1 MSKTIELR
9 SSSNEQVLVMK
20 AQPEKERRY
29 RERLPSLDNMPDGM
43 IYRSVRDLKTKKLRF
58 DYVSG
63 TCEKLLGVSAEKV
76 LADLRY
82 IFVNIDSEDLEK
94 MMQRFDESLDQ
105 LTNFDIEVRYNHP
118 VIKTEQWIQISAYPH
133 REGEF
138 VYSDGFIFD
147 ITARKQ
153 VEQKLIAEKERLER
167 LGNNLPD
174 GALYQFIQD
183 DLTGQLR
190 ISFVSGNWETITGI
204 SAEAAISNIDLFFAM
219 IHPDD
224 LPVMMQT
231 GDNTVETMENF
242 FGEFRITVQGK
253 TRWIQ
258 MRSHTSRRRTSVVWD
273 GIMLDITHHKEAN
286 RELESEKNRLQMLSN
301 NIPDG
306 TFYQF
311 VLNTQTSQMSM
322 LYVSESWEEVTG
334 IPADKAIGDISYLFD
349 MIYPDDL
356 PALIQSLNDSA
367 RTMTDHKFET
377 RLNDLWVS
385 IVARPRREGIF
396 IVWDGIGT
404 NITERK
410 KIEREL
416 KAAKDRLQALGDNIP
431 GGALF
436 QLVRNTCTRGKR
448 VSYVSATWEAIT
460 GIPADVVL
468 ADITKLYSTI
478 PSDEFSVYLQ
488 AMYESALAM
497 TDINLEIHFG
507 NRLMHMVARPSREGT
522 LIYWNGIITDITERK
537 NKDIELSKYRDHLE
551 QLVSERTAE
560 LHTALEEIQASN
572 EELFVTNENLNEK
585 NIQLAEEMTARMEAM
600 KQLEENEKKLKSFF
614 SQSSEGIIIIDNEGL
629 VIEWNPE
636 QEQITGIPREKAIGK
651 YCWDLYRMTLCE
663 KNADEK
669 VDQFRNLLLSSLESA
684 KNGDKYIEESELE
697 LCPPNESTKYI
708 VVTTFPIKHGDQYYL
723 GQVVRDITCQKL
735 NDKELEQYRTQLENM
750 VAQKVQELAQSH
762 QAMHAVLDNLDI
774 HIVVTDFEN
783 YDILFANKRAKEIFG
798 DIDGKKCWQVIQ
810 KGMTGPC
817 EFCPKN
823 NLINKHDC
831 PTGIYTW
838 EQLNT
843 VDNEWYACRDA
854 AVEWIDGRI
863 VRIEYATNITR
874 QKKDEAELT
883 KYRENLE
890 HLVQKRTDELNAS
903 NEELCA
909 ANEELKEKNA
919 RLDKEIKARKEYENE
934 LEQYRSQLENMVEQ
948 RTKELILAKE
958 KAEESDRLKSA
969 FLANMSHEIRTPL
982 NGIVGF
988 LRFLNSDNLS
998 PERRREYVDIVNNSS
1013 MQLAQIIDDIIDVS
1027 KIEANQMN
1035 INPVPVNLNDLMNEL
1050 RMFFETYLQSKNKEH
1065 VELILDDSGF
1075 MNNCIVYM
1083 DSTRLRQILTNL
1095 IGNAVKFTEKG
1106 YIRFGYRKSAPD
1118 FLEFVVED
1126 SGIGL
1131 RDDQQDIIFE
1141 RFRQAEIH
1149 NHNQYGG
1156 TGLGLTISKSLVEM
1170 KGGKMWVESSEGKGS
1185 TFYFTISYLPVL
1197 QHDMKL
1203 FTEIPDI
1210 NSPDRKLFVNKSV
1223 LLVEPIALK
1232 FKYYDKLFSGTGAS
1246 VIHIRNLKK
1255 WYELMQ
1261 TDIHFDVVIA
1271 DASLLDYEDIDD
1283 ISQIKNIRPNLP
1295 VVLVVSDK
1303 KREKYMRLV
1312 RNKLCNTAVEVPLVY
1327 GDVLK
1332 ILEKYAK

>member
-1 MSKTIELR
+1 MNKTIEYK
-9 SSSNEQVLVMK
+9 SHSEEEVLILK
-20 AQPEKERRY
+20 AQPESR
-29 RERLPSLDNMPDGM
+29 RERKEILHAINNLPDGM
-43 IYRSVRDLKTKKLRF
+43 IFHSVRDVNTGVLRF

-63 TCEKLLGVSAEKV
+63 TCEKLLGVSEEDIY
-76 LADLRY
+76 ADIWNFFAHFEQEGLKEAMQHIRDSIELPDKFDFELRY
-82 IFVNIDSEDLEK
+82 
-94 MMQRFDESLDQ
+94 R
-105 LTNFDIEVRYNHP
+105 HP
-118 VIKTEQWIQISAYPH
+118 VTKTEHWIQISFYPH
-133 REGEF
+133 REGDF
-138 VYSDGFIFD
+138 VYAHGFIFD

-153 VEQKLIAEKERLER
+153 TEQKLIIEKERLER
-167 LGNNLPD
+167 LGNHLPD
-174 GALYQFIQD
+174 GALYQFVQD
-183 DLTGQLR
+183 DLTGQVR

-204 SAEAAISNIDLFFAM
+204 PAEAAINNIDLFFAM

-242 FGEFRITVQGK
+242 YGEFRITVHGK

-258 MRSHTSRRRTSVVWD
+258 MRSHTSRRDASVVWD
-273 GIMLDITHHKEAN
+273 GIILDITRRKEIGH
-286 RELESEKNRLQMLSN
+286 ELELEKNRLQMLSN

-311 VLNTQTSQMSM
+311 ILNTQTAQMSL
-322 LYVSESWEEVTG
+322 LYVSETWEMVTG
-334 IPADKAIGDISYLFD
+334 IPADKVIGDISNLFNKVH
-349 MIYPDDL
+349 PDDL
-356 PALIQSLNDSA
+356 SALIQSIEDSA
-367 RTMTDHKFET
+367 RTMTDHKFEM
-377 RLNDLWVS
+377 RLNGRWAS
-385 IVARPRREGIF
+385 IVARPRREGLF

-410 KIEREL
+410 ETEREL
-416 KAAKDRLQALGDNIP
+416 KAAKDRLQALSDNIP

-436 QLVRNTCTRGKR
+436 QLVRDTCTRGR
-448 VSYVSATWEAIT
+448 RMSYVSTTWETVT

-478 PSDEFSVYLQ
+478 PSDEFPAYLQ
-488 AMYESALAM
+488 ALDESARNM
-497 TDINLEIHFG
+497 TDVNLEVHFK
-507 NRLMHMVARPSREGT
+507 NRLMQVIARPNREGT
-522 LIYWNGIITDITERK
+522 LIFWNGIITDITERK
-537 NKDIELSKYRDHLE
+537 NRDAELSKYRDHLE
-551 QLVSERTAE
+551 QLVNERTVE

-572 EELFVTNENLNEK
+572 EELFVTNEHLNNK
-585 NIQLAEEMTARMEAM
+585 NVQLAEEMTARMEAT

-614 SQSSEGIIIIDNEGL
+614 SQSSEGIIIINNEGL

-636 QEQITGIPREKAIGK
+636 QENITGIPREKAIGQ
-651 YCWDLYRMTLCE
+651 YCWDLYRMVICE
-663 KNADEK
+663 KNADEM
-669 VDQFRNLLLSSLESA
+669 VDQFRNLLFSSLESA
-684 KNGDKYIEESELE
+684 QKGEKCIKESELE
-697 LCPPNESTKYI
+697 LCPPGESTKYI
-708 VVTTFPIKHGDQYYL
+708 VVTTFPIKHGDRYYL
-723 GQVVRDITCQKL
+723 GQVVRDITLQKL

-750 VAQKVQELAQSH
+750 VEQKVQELAQSH

-783 YDILFANKRAKEIFG
+783 YEILFANKKAKELFG

-831 PTGIYTW
+831 PTGVYTW

-843 VDNEWYACRDA
+843 VDHEWYSCRDA
-854 AVEWIDGRI
+854 AVEWIDGRT

-890 HLVQKRTDELNAS
+890 NLVQKRTDQLNVS
-903 NEELCA
+903 NEELYA
-909 ANEELKEKNA
+909 ANEELKEINTQ
-919 RLDKEIKARKEYENE
+919 LDKEIKSRMEYESE

-948 RTKELILAKE
+948 RTKELMHAKE
-958 KAEESDRLKSA
+958 KAEESDKLKSA

-988 LRFLNSDNLS
+988 LRFIDSDNLS
-998 PERRREYVDIVNNSS
+998 PERRREYIDIVNNSS
-1013 MQLAQIIDDIIDVS
+1013 MQLMQIINDIIDVS

-1035 INPVPVNLNDLMNEL
+1035 INPVPVNLNELMNEL
-1050 RMFFETYLQSKNKEH
+1050 HMFFETFLQSKNKEH

-1075 MNNCIVYM
+1075 IDNCVVYM

-1131 RDDQQDIIFE
+1131 RDDQQEVIFE
-1141 RFRQAEIH
+1141 RFRQAEIENR
-1149 NHNQYGG
+1149 NHYGG

-1170 KGGKMWVESSEGKGS
+1170 KGGRMWVESSEGKGAS
-1185 TFYFTISYLPVL
+1185 FYFSISYLPVL
-1197 QHDMKL
+1197 SQDMKL
-1203 FTEIPDI
+1203 FKEMPDN
-1210 NSPDRKLFVNKSV
+1210 NSSDEKPFANKSV
-1223 LLVEPIALK
+1223 LLVEPVALK
-1232 FKYYDKLFSGTGAS
+1232 FKYYDKLISSTGAS
-1246 VIHIRNLKK
+1246 VIHTKSMKK
-1255 WYELMQ
+1255 WHELMQ

-1271 DASLLDYEDIDD
+1271 DASLLDREDINN
-1283 ISQIKNIRPNLP
+1283 ISQIVNVRPNLP
-1295 VVLVVSDK
+1295 VVLIVSDK
-1303 KREKYMRLV
+1303 RREKYMRLV
-1312 RNKLCNTAVEVPLVY
+1312 RGKLCKTAVEIPVVY
-1327 GDVLK
+1327 ADVMK